1 MSNSEDVTALFRRFG
16 GSADSYQEIVS
27 RDQAGVA
34 EQKWPMLS
42 QIRPMG
48 HREAP
53 SVRGGSTSHGSERVK
68 QEYVEPYRAP
78 VQHLPEVAKSAEP
91 VPASPAVVSQPVA
104 VVSKVAMVPLFEPPV
119 MPAVAP
125 QSVAEVVAEAP
136 LAVLGESVPVP
147 AHSASPTSDGGLK
160 SLFVRMAAAQ
170 PSKAAE
176 AEANPLKRL
185 IKW

>member
-34 EQKWPMLS
+34 EQKWPMLN

-53 SVRGGSTSHGSERVK
+53 SVRGGSPSHGPERVK

-78 VQHLPEVAKSAEP
+78 VPHFPEPAKHVAHVPETP
-91 VPASPAVVSQPVA
+91 VAAMQTVA
-104 VVSKVAMVPLFEPPV
+104 VVSKVVAVPPF
-119 MPAVAP
+119 
-125 QSVAEVVAEAP
+125 EAP
-136 LAVLGESVPVP
+136 LVPPVALHPAVELVETPDVVASVEAAPAVLP
-147 AHSASPTSDGGLK
+147 AALPPTDGGLK

-170 PSKAAE
+170 PSKPAE

>member
-27 RDQAGVA
+27 RDQAGAA
-34 EQKWPMLS
+34 EQKWPMLN

-53 SVRGGSTSHGSERVK
+53 SVRGGSPSHGPERVK

-78 VQHLPEVAKSAEP
+78 VQHLPEVAKPPELA
-91 VPASPAVVSQPVA
+91 PAMPAVVLQPVA
-104 VVSKVAMVPLFEPPV
+104 AVSKVVMVPPFEPPV

-125 QSVAEVVAEAP
+125 QSVAEVVEAP
-136 LAVLGESVPVP
+136 PAAVVESVPVAVP
-147 AHSASPTSDGGLK
+147 PVSLSSDGGLK